1 MRIFIIFGLILLLLA
16 LNSKAATPLSLTGSD
31 GKAILMQIASANVT
45 NEVTKATSGNLWS
58 WGQVPL
64 NYEVDQSGKLFDI
77 SAWDGSAE
85 DEDNLWLEF
94 KKNEM
99 DEINLSEYA

>member
-45 NEVTKATSGNLWS
+45 NEVTKATAGNL
-58 WGQVPL
+58 
-64 NYEVDQSGKLFDI
+64 
-77 SAWDGSAE
+77 
-85 DEDNLWLEF
+85 
-94 KKNEM
+94 
-99 DEINLSEYA
+99 